1 MLHNLPKQYRADPWI
16 IALVNAM
23 QGILMEQED
32 AARSVTAQESLDT
45 VSWNLA
51 VEERLAGITPP
62 AGATLESRRTALKAK
77 WRSGGKLTIE
87 QVQAVAD
94 AWKNGEVVVSF
105 PDGRIRVQFVGAFG
119 VPEDMDSLK
128 AAIRLVIPAHLP
140 VDYLL
145 RYLLIRD
152 IHEKKTLTEMDRL
165 SLNQFAGGIL

>member
-1 MLHNLPKQYRADPWI
+1 MLHNLPKQYRKDPWI

-23 QGILMEQED
+23 QGVLDAQE
-32 AARSVTAQESLDT
+32 AATRSVTAQESLDT
-45 VSWNLA
+45 LTWNLA

-62 AGATLESRRTALKAK
+62 PGSTLESRRTALKAK
-77 WRSGGKLTIE
+77 WRSVGKLTIE
-87 QVQAVAD
+87 QIQAVAD

-105 PDGRIRVQFVGAFG
+105 PDGRIRVQFVGSFG

-152 IHEKKTLTEMDRL
+152 IHGVMTIAELENQPL
-165 SLNQFAGGIL
+165 SNFAF

>member
-1 MLHNLPKQYRADPWI
+1 MLHNLPRQYRKDPWI

-23 QGILMEQED
+23 QAVLEAQEA

-45 VSWNLA
+45 VTWNLA

-105 PDGRIRVQFVGAFG
+105 PDGRILVQFVGAFG

-128 AAIRLVIPAHLP
+128 AALRLVVPAHLP

-152 IHEKKTLTEMDRL
+152 IHEVMTLTELEMQPL
-165 SLNQFAGGIL
+165 SNFAF

>member
-1 MLHNLPKQYRADPWI
+1 MLHNLPKQYRKDPWI

-23 QGILMEQED
+23 QGVLDAQE
-32 AARSVTAQESLDT
+32 AATRSVTAQESLDT
-45 VSWNLA
+45 VTWNLA

-62 AGATLESRRTALKAK
+62 PGATLESRRTALKAK
-77 WRSGGKLTIE
+77 WRSVGKLTIE
-87 QVQAVAD
+87 QIQAVAD
-94 AWKNGEVVVSF
+94 AWKNGEVLVSF
-105 PDGRIRVQFVGAFG
+105 PDGRIRVQFVGSFG

-152 IHEKKTLTEMDRL
+152 IHEVMTIAELENQLL
-165 SLNQFAGGIL
+165 SNFAF

>member
-1 MLHNLPKQYRADPWI
+1 MLHNFPKQYRKDPWI
-16 IALVNAM
+16 IALVGAM

-45 VSWNLA
+45 VSWNLS

-105 PDGRIRVQFVGAFG
+105 PDCRIWVQFVGSFG

-128 AAIRLVIPAHLP
+128 AASRLVIPAHLP

-152 IHEKKTLTEMDRL
+152 IHLVMPLTEL
-165 SLNQFAGGIL
+165 ETQPLTNFAF

>member
-1 MLHNLPKQYRADPWI
+1 MLHNLPKQYRKDPWI

-23 QGILMEQED
+23 QGVLDAQE
-32 AARSVTAQESLDT
+32 AATRSVTAQESLDT
-45 VSWNLA
+45 VTWNLA

-62 AGATLESRRTALKAK
+62 PGSTLESRRTALKAK
-77 WRSGGKLTIE
+77 WRSVGKLTIE
-87 QVQAVAD
+87 QIQAVAD

-105 PDGRIRVQFVGAFG
+105 PDGRIRVQFVGSFG

-152 IHEKKTLTEMDRL
+152 IHEVMTIAELENQPL
-165 SLNQFAGGIL
+165 SNFAF

>member
-1 MLHNLPKQYRADPWI
+1 MLRNLPRQYRKDPWI
-16 IALVNAM
+16 IAMVNAM
-23 QGILMEQED
+23 QGVLDAQE
-32 AARSVTAQESLDT
+32 AATRSVTAQESLDT
-45 VSWNLA
+45 VTWNLA

-62 AGATLESRRTALKAK
+62 PGSTLESRRTALKAK
-77 WRSGGKLTIE
+77 WRSVGKLTIE
-87 QVQAVAD
+87 QIQAVAD

-105 PDGRIRVQFVGAFG
+105 PDGRIRVQFVGSFG

-152 IHEKKTLTEMDRL
+152 IHEVMTIAELENQPL
-165 SLNQFAGGIL
+165 SNFAF

>member
-1 MLHNLPKQYRADPWI
+1 MLRNLPRQYRKDPWI
-16 IALVNAM
+16 IALTDAM
-23 QGILMEQED
+23 RAVLEAQEA

-45 VSWNLA
+45 VTWNLA

-62 AGATLESRRTALKAK
+62 PGSTLESRRTALKAK

-87 QVQAVAD
+87 QIQAVAD

-105 PDGRIRVQFVGAFG
+105 PDGRIRVQFVGSFG

-152 IHEKKTLTEMDRL
+152 IHEVMTIAELENQLL
-165 SLNQFAGGIL
+165 SNFAF

>member
-1 MLHNLPKQYRADPWI
+1 MLNNLPKQYRKDPWI

-23 QGILMEQED
+23 QGVLEVQE
-32 AARSVTAQESLDT
+32 AAASSVTDQESLDT
-45 VSWNLA
+45 VTWNLA

-62 AGATLESRRTALKAK
+62 PGSTLESRRTALKAK
-77 WRSGGKLTIE
+77 WRSVGKLTIE
-87 QVQAVAD
+87 QIQAVAD

-105 PDGRIRVQFVGAFG
+105 PDGRIRVQFVGSFG

-152 IHEKKTLTEMDRL
+152 IHEVMTIAELENQPL
-165 SLNQFAGGIL
+165 SNFAF

>member
-1 MLHNLPKQYRADPWI
+1 MLHNLPKQYRKDPWI

-23 QGILMEQED
+23 QGVLDAQE
-32 AARSVTAQESLDT
+32 AATRSVTAQESLDT
-45 VSWNLA
+45 VTWNLA

-62 AGATLESRRTALKAK
+62 PGSMLESRRTALKAK
-77 WRSGGKLTIE
+77 WRSVGKLTIE
-87 QVQAVAD
+87 QIQAVAD

-105 PDGRIRVQFVGAFG
+105 PDGRIRVQFVGSFG

-152 IHEKKTLTEMDRL
+152 IHGVMTIAELENQPL
-165 SLNQFAGGIL
+165 SNFAF

>member
-1 MLHNLPKQYRADPWI
+1 MLHNLPKQYRKDPWI

-23 QGILMEQED
+23 QGVLDAQE
-32 AARSVTAQESLDT
+32 AATRSVTAQESLDT
-45 VSWNLA
+45 VTWNLA

-62 AGATLESRRTALKAK
+62 PGATLESRRTALKAK
-77 WRSGGKLTIE
+77 WRSVGKLTIE
-87 QVQAVAD
+87 QIQAVAD

-105 PDGRIRVQFVGAFG
+105 PDGRIRVQFVGSLG

-152 IHEKKTLTEMDRL
+152 IHEVMTIAELENQPL
-165 SLNQFAGGIL
+165 SNFAF

>member
-1 MLHNLPKQYRADPWI
+1 MLHNLPKQYRKDPWI

-23 QGILMEQED
+23 QGVLDAQE
-32 AARSVTAQESLDT
+32 AATRSVTAQESLDT
-45 VSWNLA
+45 VTWNLA

-62 AGATLESRRTALKAK
+62 PGATLESRRTALKAK
-77 WRSGGKLTIE
+77 WRSVGKLTIE
-87 QVQAVAD
+87 QIQAVAD

-105 PDGRIRVQFVGAFG
+105 PDGRIRVQFVGSFG

-152 IHEKKTLTEMDRL
+152 IHEVMTIAELENQPL
-165 SLNQFAGGIL
+165 SNFAF

>member
-1 MLHNLPKQYRADPWI
+1 MLHNLPKQYRKDPWI

-23 QGILMEQED
+23 QGVLDAQE
-32 AARSVTAQESLDT
+32 AATRSVTAQESLDT
-45 VSWNLA
+45 VTWNLA

-62 AGATLESRRTALKAK
+62 PGSMLESRRTALKAK
-77 WRSGGKLTIE
+77 WRSVGKLTIE
-87 QVQAVAD
+87 QIQAVAD

-105 PDGRIRVQFVGAFG
+105 PDGRIRVQFVGSFG

-152 IHEKKTLTEMDRL
+152 IHDVMTIAELENQPL
-165 SLNQFAGGIL
+165 SNFAF